1 MEAVIKTPNHYKRVN
16 VVVDDLPEDQCC
28 KDVAIV
34 CQLQLLKPGSNRIL
48 VVLWNLSSR
57 TLKLRK
63 GMKVAHIE
71 ASQVVPSLC
80 SSPVF
85 ESIPKKVAGN
95 SPKSDLLKNSLKED
109 NDRFSQILEK
119 IDLKGVESWTAQQ
132 QQSVKELLKE
142 YQHLFALNLKEVKPL
157 WYNMISN

>member
-1 MEAVIKTPNHYKRVN
+1 MKGVIKTPNHYKRVN
-16 VVVDDLPEDQCC
+16 VVDDLQEDKHC

-34 CQLQLLKPGSNRIL
+34 CQLQVLKPGSNKIP

-63 GMKVAHIE
+63 GMKVAYAE

-85 ESIPKKVAGN
+85 KSIPEKVVGN
-95 SPKSDLLKNSLKED
+95 SPKSNLLENSLKED
-109 NDRFSQILEK
+109 NDRFSQILQK

-132 QQSVKELLKE
+132 QQSVKELLKK
-142 YQHLFALNLKEVKPL
+142 YQHLFALNLKER
-157 WYNMISN
+157 